1 MRRIF
6 EDILDDID
14 LKDDSSSVSHMD
26 NDVVDISKYDF
37 VIYLLD
43 ERKFNKDVDDARVEY
58 INTILERQL
67 DVYLDSYYLEL
78 FKLDDE
84 WVENNPKF
92 FIKESSYENTCCRI
106 FFNVDGNVMH
116 LLNFFDSV
124 YRVNATR
131 RYLYDNKY
139 LVENDAQPF
148 SFNER
153 NDSYVHVSVYGIFDK
168 KYNNYPS
175 YFFKRNCNKNY
186 HNFGQLE
193 EQKKYLVDSLFKL
206 FYQDKHVLKFNG
218 FDNDDD
224 IKQYLAQTVDKFIKN
239 KKRL

>member
-14 LKDDSSSVSHMD
+14 LEDYSSPVSHMD
-26 NDVVDISKYDF
+26 NDAVDVSKYDF

-43 ERKFNKDVDDARVEY
+43 SRIFNKNVDEARVEY
-58 INTILERQL
+58 INTILEKQL

-84 WVENNPKF
+84 WAENNPRYL
-92 FIKESSYENTCCRI
+92 IKDSSYGNTCCRI

-124 YRVNATR
+124 YRVNVTYR
-131 RYLYDNKY
+131 GLYDNKY
-139 LVENDAQPF
+139 LVKNDAQPF

-153 NDSYVHVSVYGIFDK
+153 NDSHIPVFIYGIFDK
-168 KYNNYPS
+168 KYNEYPS

-186 HNFGQLE
+186 HEFGQLD
-193 EQKKYLVDSLFKL
+193 EQKKKLVNSLFIL
-206 FYQDKHVLKFNG
+206 FYQNKHVLKFKG

-224 IKQYLAQTVDKFIKN
+224 IKQYLAKTVDKFIKN